1 MTGVHGKHGSALIVA
16 LWVLTALII
25 LAAGLSLTARTEVRI
40 ARNYTERIRCRWA
53 ARAAV
58 EAVLLRLK
66 ESDDLS
72 SSVLAEGA
80 NGLTLTSDDLELD
93 MGEAGF
99 SIVIEDESGRVNVNT
114 VPAEMLETI
123 FGDSEAADCII
134 DWRDADDTT
143 QASGAETEYYSGL
156 ETSYCAR
163 NAPLLTVGE
172 LRLIKGMT
180 GRLAFAGDNTDGLL
194 PVDTFTVYS
203 YDQNVDAAGG
213 KRINVLTAD
222 KEALTNALGDVLDE
236 KKIDALVKFISDKKP
251 KNVAEIIGVAELS
264 REDIKS
270 IYDKLTVSDEK
281 DIKGLININ
290 TASST
295 VLAAVPGLDEETA
308 EEITA
313 YREENGPYAN
323 VGEMLNINGL
333 SENVFSTA
341 APLLTAR
348 SAVYRLTASGF
359 MRSGGGPFTIT
370 CVADMTGGTL
380 KILYWQE

>member
-1 MTGVHGKHGSALIVA
+1 MTRLHQERGSALIVA

-58 EAVLLRLK
+58 EATLLKLK
-66 ESDDLS
+66 EPEGLS
-72 SSVLAEGA
+72 VSVMEEGA
-80 NGLTLTSDDLELD
+80 GGLTLTSEDLGLD
-93 MGEAGF
+93 MGEAEF

-114 VPAEMLETI
+114 APAEMLEAL
-123 FGDSEAADCII
+123 FGDSEASDCII
-134 DWRDADDTT
+134 DWRDADDTL
-143 QASGAETEYYSGL
+143 QPSGAETDYYSGL
-156 ETSYCAR
+156 ETPYRAR
-163 NAPLLTVGE
+163 NASLLTVGE

-180 GRLAFAGDNTDGLL
+180 DRLAFSAGSTDGLL
-194 PVDTFTVYS
+194 PVDLFTVYS
-203 YDQNVDAAGG
+203 HDRNMNAAGT
-213 KRINVLTAD
+213 KRINILTAD
-222 KEALTNALGDVLDE
+222 KEALTTALGDVLDE
-236 KKIDALVKFISDKKP
+236 KKIDALVKFATDEKP
-251 KNVAEIIGVAELS
+251 AQVAEIIDVTELS

-270 IYDKLTVSDEK
+270 IYDLLTVSDEE

-290 TASST
+290 TASSA

-308 EEITA
+308 EEITT
-313 YREENGPYAN
+313 YRDENGPFAD
-323 VGEMLNINGL
+323 VGGILDISGL
-333 SENVFSTA
+333 SEDAFRTA

-359 MRSGGGPFTIT
+359 MHSGGGPFAIT